1 MCYVLS
7 ILHHGKFPTT
17 LLPLVMWGNYQDLAS
32 KSGFSEFSIWA
43 LNYYTVVFQKQ
54 NPRFQRVNCGN
65 PCKIHM
71 SFGGID
77 LATLYSVI
85 ALVRVKLYSQIS
97 LQNVPGTFQDALS
110 IVHNLEPLR
119 DTKTLPA
126 HLQLT
131 STNFWKIYL
140 FLHKFIVS
148 F

>member
-1 MCYVLS
+1 MFCPFYIMESSQQPCYPLLCGETTRTQPLNQVFLNSVSGLLTTVLS
-7 ILHHGKFPTT
+7 CSR
-17 LLPLVMWGNYQDLAS
+17 N
-32 KSGFSEFSIWA
+32 KS
-43 LNYYTVVFQKQ
+43 
-54 NPRFQRVNCGN
+54 PRFQRVNCGN
-65 PCKIHM
+65 PCKIHI
-71 SFGGID
+71 SFGGIN

-85 ALVRVKLYSQIS
+85 ALVRVRLYSQIS

-119 DTKTLPA
+119 DIKTLPA